1 MHILSNTKIKIDAQN
16 ETTVILQK
24 TFYILACSDEMVV
37 KRYIYYI
44 VVSMVGIVFAVYIY
58 NLQVNKPQYGLQVD
72 PTRDTTDIAGTQYRI
87 RLTNV
92 GLKPIT
98 GITVIQG
105 KKDIQNLSSLEAGQ
119 SFYFYP
125 KPDTVVSTVN
135 VTTKEGIHV
144 YANYRTPTKVL
155 GLPGTGR

>member
-1 MHILSNTKIKIDAQN
+1 MLVRSGK
-16 ETTVILQK
+16 
-24 TFYILACSDEMVV
+24 MVV

-44 VVSMVGIVFAVYIY
+44 AISIVGIVFSVYFY

-72 PTRDTTDIAGTQYRI
+72 PTKDTTDIAGTQYRI
-87 RLTNV
+87 RLTNI

-98 GITVIQG
+98 DIKVIQG
-105 KKDIQNLSSLEAGQ
+105 KKDVQNLSALDAGQ

-155 GLPGTGR
+155 GLPGAGR

>member
-1 MHILSNTKIKIDAQN
+1 ML
-16 ETTVILQK
+16 VR
-24 TFYILACSDEMVV
+24 SDKMVV

-44 VVSMVGIVFAVYIY
+44 AISIVGIVFAVYFY
-58 NLQVNKPQYGLQVD
+58 NLQVNKPQYGLEVD
-72 PTRDTTDIAGTQYRI
+72 PTKDTTDIAGTQYRI
-87 RLTNV
+87 RLTNI

-98 GITVIQG
+98 DIMVIQG
-105 KKDIQNLSSLEAGQ
+105 KKDVQNLSALDAGQ

-155 GLPGTGR
+155 GLPGAGR

>member
-1 MHILSNTKIKIDAQN
+1 ML
-16 ETTVILQK
+16 VR
-24 TFYILACSDEMVV
+24 SDKMVV

-44 VVSMVGIVFAVYIY
+44 AISIVGIVFAVYFY
-58 NLQVNKPQYGLQVD
+58 NLQVNKPQYGLEVD
-72 PTRDTTDIAGTQYRI
+72 PTKDTTDIAGTQYRI
-87 RLTNV
+87 RLTNI

-98 GITVIQG
+98 DIMVIQG
-105 KKDIQNLSSLEAGQ
+105 KKDVQNLSALDAGQ

-125 KPDTVVSTVN
+125 KPETVVSTVN

-155 GLPGTGR
+155 GLPGAGR